1 MNPDQLGTRLPTLA
15 GEGLQLRW
23 LTEADLPSLQAI
35 FADPQVVRYMATEPL
50 GTRAAAEQYLQSIRE
65 GFLEGSLYQW
75 GIELEGEII
84 GTCTLAAI
92 DRQNRH
98 AQIGFALKRDCWG
111 RGLILKAVPAV
122 IEFAFKRLQSHRI
135 GADADPRNVA
145 SIRVLEKLGFQREGL
160 LRECYFHMGE
170 IQDALL
176 FGLLQRDWF
185 AAAGHRND
193 GSQSVKPVD

>member
-1 MNPDQLGTRLPTLA
+1 MNPDQLGTQLPTLT
-15 GEGLQLRW
+15 GDGVMLRW
-23 LTEADLPSLQAI
+23 LTDADLPALEAI

-50 GTRAAAEQYLQSIRE
+50 NTRAAAEQYLQSIRE

-75 GIELEGEII
+75 GIECDGEIV

-98 AQIGFALKRDCWG
+98 AQIGFALKRQYWG
-111 RGLILKAVPAV
+111 QGLTLKAVPAV
-122 IEFAFKRLQSHRI
+122 IEFAFARLQLHRI
-135 GADADPRNVA
+135 GADADPRNIA

-176 FGLLQRDWF
+176 FGLLQRDWS
-185 AAAGHRND
+185 ASACRHND
-193 GSQSVKPVD
+193 EPRSV